1 VNLVTILGELRRQ
14 RGFVMLAALAALL
27 AMLLVAFKLPSL
39 DSRRQQVG
47 IATARVLVDTP
58 ESVIL
63 GVAPKGADTLGV
75 RANLIASLMV
85 EGDVR
90 ATIAKQAGLAPKDLK
105 GVAESAADVAT
116 GSRPQKQEGNVLTT
130 RVAASTEGDLPL
142 IEIEAQAGS
151 AASAIKL
158 ADAAVAGLRE
168 YLDTKAAGE
177 EIAAAKRLNVRGLGG
192 AQAYESVRGPGVLT
206 ALVAGLLVFVLGCAA
221 IILAA
226 VFRRGWRASSVAA
239 VEEPQPDPGNELVA
253 LDGLFELDHW
263 TEPTPGRE
271 PAGDGDAQAK
281 SA

>member
-90 ATIAKQAGLAPKDLK
+90 ATIARQAGLPPDDLK

-116 GSRPQKQEGNVLTT
+116 GSQPQEQEGNVLTT
-130 RVAASTEGDLPL
+130 RVVASTDGDLPL
-142 IEIEAQAGS
+142 IEIEAQAGR

-192 AQAYESVRGPGVLT
+192 AQAYESVRGPGILT
-206 ALVAGLLVFVLGCAA
+206 ALVAGLLVFALGCAA
-221 IILAA
+221 IVLAA

-239 VEEPQPDPGNELVA
+239 VEEPQPDSDNELVA
-253 LDGLFELDHW
+253 LDGLFELDDW
-263 TEPTPGRE
+263 TEPPDRE